1 MTSSTA
7 FIFINLMMFSTILIR
22 DVNVTDCNWGSQ
34 YLCGDTCLGLPQSCF
49 CGNEVLKFSDTWN
62 QSCCNIG
69 QCSNINAALGAQC
82 QGQIQYRFDSC
93 HESCHQEARFGLI
106 TVPCAQGQP
115 ECYLQI
121 YGCRGQAQCQD
132 QSDLEHCSVPKDCS
146 SNFQHTN
153 CGQMKDAK
161 FENYGCKHLYGETI
175 EYFECT
181 NRMDKAEVLF
191 AKPSVVPTKNH
202 LVGTNFNQALLFD
215 DNLIYCGTHNFS
227 YQDFFDL
234 KLTHPNDP
242 CQLKDKSFVTLDR
255 LWSRLIGDF
264 SFKMSWKMEELFG
277 DERRN
282 QLVFNCLDLKQPFH
296 CGTSTDQDLCTTELR
311 VCDGIANC
319 PLAED
324 EDFDLCQ
331 DKFSEFATVKCTK
344 KDLYN
349 LNITI
354 KAIKCDGK
362 IECQAGEDEDRCTLP
377 DNLLLIIL
385 GIIGLISTILA
396 IWIWKLTTRNLQRID
411 HNVNIHLFKN
421 FDQLHQT
428 DHLKSQMKRVQGYD
442 SAKSINV
449 EFIQM
454 EEKLHDGQWNQTVCC
469 MKNNLDIGTF
479 AKVLRDSEDATCFDS
494 IKQTRIF
501 QTCSRLRI
509 LRLMKIIRPVMFHMF
524 DLVKDSLLLIQISLT
539 QNDGLGQTPYI
550 RAISLAF
557 LGSIIIP
564 WTLSSLR
571 LVSKGPQILFGS
583 NKLIAWVGL
592 LLVSPVYPFVLITY
606 DSVLEEANN
615 DYEVP
620 SELLETTKLHVSE
633 FIQADVGLES
643 HLQIV
648 LSTILLLIA
657 HSNTK
662 TVNGLEAL
670 FEQEAIFYLSPI
682 LALTVSVAISL
693 YSCISSHIKGITKK
707 REYWTSK
714 SYFVILLYATITI
727 TVRVLSYVL
736 YFTPS
741 LGGFP

>member
-1 MTSSTA
+1 
-7 FIFINLMMFSTILIR
+7 
-22 DVNVTDCNWGSQ
+22 
-34 YLCGDTCLGLPQSCF
+34 
-49 CGNEVLKFSDTWN
+49 
-62 QSCCNIG
+62 
-69 QCSNINAALGAQC
+69 
-82 QGQIQYRFDSC
+82 
-93 HESCHQEARFGLI
+93 
-106 TVPCAQGQP
+106 
-115 ECYLQI
+115 
-121 YGCRGQAQCQD
+121 
-132 QSDLEHCSVPKDCS
+132 
-146 SNFQHTN
+146 
-153 CGQMKDAK
+153 
-161 FENYGCKHLYGETI
+161 
-175 EYFECT
+175 
-181 NRMDKAEVLF
+181 
-191 AKPSVVPTKNH
+191 
-202 LVGTNFNQALLFD
+202 
-215 DNLIYCGTHNFS
+215 
-227 YQDFFDL
+227 
-234 KLTHPNDP
+234 
-242 CQLKDKSFVTLDR
+242 
-255 LWSRLIGDF
+255 
-264 SFKMSWKMEELFG
+264 
-277 DERRN
+277 
-282 QLVFNCLDLKQPFH
+282 
-296 CGTSTDQDLCTTELR
+296 
-311 VCDGIANC
+311 
-319 PLAED
+319 
-324 EDFDLCQ
+324 
-331 DKFSEFATVKCTK
+331 
-344 KDLYN
+344 
-349 LNITI
+349 
-354 KAIKCDGK
+354 
-362 IECQAGEDEDRCTLP
+362 
-377 DNLLLIIL
+377 
-385 GIIGLISTILA
+385 
-396 IWIWKLTTRNLQRID
+396 
-411 HNVNIHLFKN
+411 
-421 FDQLHQT
+421 
-428 DHLKSQMKRVQGYD
+428 
-442 SAKSINV
+442 
-449 EFIQM
+449 
-454 EEKLHDGQWNQTVCC
+454 
-469 MKNNLDIGTF
+469 
-479 AKVLRDSEDATCFDS
+479 
-494 IKQTRIF
+494 
-501 QTCSRLRI
+501 
-509 LRLMKIIRPVMFHMF
+509 MKIIRPVMFHMF